1 MTHDDTFDWRRC
13 DDSCVE
19 SGASVRR
26 LRAHRKT
33 LRAMYLV
40 GGVAVASITAQLLIL
55 WLYGGG
61 Q

>member
-19 SGASVRR
+19 SAASVRL
-26 LRAHRKT
+26 LRAQRKT
-33 LRAMYLV
+33 LRALYLV
-40 GGVAVASITAQLLIL
+40 GGVGAASIAAQLLIL